1 MLKEISLSR
10 DGAIKL
16 NKGNTELYFGDL
28 EDNIKSLI
36 PGEWIYLKN
45 TKKNIFYLGYANPLV
60 SNSTTCVHVFE
71 QLKEK
76 INSEEEYLFQKI
88 QSALDKRNL
97 FEGYEDNA
105 RLIYGDSD
113 GVPGLLVDSYKNT
126 IFIQINNAGIDR
138 FRDQVKEFL
147 QQKFID
153 KKVYTLDNEKY
164 RQREMLPIYENENV
178 EEDIEVYEN
187 GLRFMVSKNRIQKI
201 GYYYDHRE
209 NRARL
214 SNLIG
219 KLKEKPE
226 KALDLFSYVGS
237 WGLNILNAGCG
248 HVTFV
253 DQGDFAEDVENN
265 LVINK
270 FNGKGIFVR
279 DNVFDFVKAQV
290 SDGAKFDLICS
301 DPPAFCKSKK
311 EAKKAY
317 EGYLKL
323 HKDLFKLLDEKSI
336 FVACSCTYYIN
347 LEDFEKNVNEAARL
361 TGRKIQLLD
370 VGLQGYD
377 HPTVS
382 MFSKNTYLKYFVYLV
397 E

>member
-16 NKGNTELYFGDL
+16 NKENTELYFGDL
-28 EDNIKSLI
+28 EDNIKSLT

-45 TKKNIFYLGYANPLV
+45 TKKNIIYLGYANPLV
-60 SNSTTCVHVFE
+60 SNSTACVHVFD
-71 QLKEK
+71 QVFEK
-76 INSEEEYLFQKI
+76 INSEEEFLLEKI
-88 QSALDKRNL
+88 QKCLDKRNL
-97 FEGYEDNA
+97 FVSYEDNA
-105 RLIYGDSD
+105 RLVYGDSD
-113 GVPGLLVDSYKNT
+113 GIPGLLVDSYKNT

-138 FRDQVKEFL
+138 YRDKIKEYL
-147 QQKFID
+147 QNKFVN
-153 KKVYTLDNEKY
+153 KKVYILDNEKY
-164 RQREMLPIYENENV
+164 REREMLPLYEKENLV
-178 EEDIEVYEN
+178 DDIEVCEN
-187 GLRFMVSKNRIQKI
+187 GLNFKVSKDKLQKI

-214 SNLIG
+214 SNLIS
-219 KLKEKPE
+219 KLKKKPE

-237 WGLNILNAGCG
+237 WGLNVLAAGCA

-253 DQGDFAEDVENN
+253 DQGDFAEDIESNLASNN
-265 LVINK
+265 
-270 FNGKGIFVR
+270 FDGKGVFVR
-279 DNVFDFVKAQV
+279 DNVFDFVKTKV
-290 SDGAKFDLICS
+290 SEGDKYDLICS
-301 DPPAFCKSKK
+301 DPPAFCKSRK
-311 EAKKAY
+311 EARKAY

-323 HKDLFKLLDEKSI
+323 HKDLFRLLSKNSI

-347 LEDFEKNVNEAARL
+347 LEDFEKNVNEAAKL